1 MGWAPGGKRG
11 AGSGI
16 LMAKPPERDIYT
28 VSRLNRAVRELLEG
42 RFGAVW
48 IEGEISNLARPA
60 SGHLYFSLKD
70 AAAQIRCAMF
80 RSRQNLVGFTPKDG
94 MHVVAYARVGMYE
107 PRGEFQLIVEHLE
120 PAGEGVLRLRFEALK
135 RKLAAEG
142 LFEMETK
149 RPIPAWPA
157 AIGVITSPTGAA
169 VRDILHVLARRNPAI
184 PVIIYPAAV
193 QGAAA
198 VPELV
203 LALARA
209 NARAECEVLILARGG
224 GSLEDLWA
232 FNEEALARAIHAS
245 DLPVVS
251 GVGHEIDFT
260 IADLVADLRAPTPS
274 AAAELCAPDAGE
286 ALRLFASAE
295 RGLAAAMA
303 ARLHAL
309 TATESA
315 LARRLRH
322 PGRRV
327 EELYQRVDELAR
339 RLPQALATQL
349 RLRESRLA
357 ASSSRLRS
365 VSPRGLA
372 ALMQERVA
380 AKRVRLER
388 AMNARLTHAAAR
400 VEMAARA
407 LHAVSP
413 LATLDRGYAIL
424 TDESGAIARDAARYR
439 PGDMLDAR
447 LAHGGLALA
456 VTGIAAPPEDPD
468 AA

>member
-1 MGWAPGGKRG
+1 MV
-11 AGSGI
+11 SN
-16 LMAKPPERDIYT
+16 PERDIYT

-48 IEGEISNLARPA
+48 IEGELSNLARPA

-70 AAAQIRCAMF
+70 ANAQVRCAMF
-80 RSRQNLVGFTPKDG
+80 RSRQSGLGFTPRDG

-107 PRGEFQLIVEHLE
+107 PRGEFQLVVEHLE
-120 PAGEGVLRLRFEALK
+120 PAGEGVLRMRFEALK

-142 LFEMETK
+142 LFETETK
-149 RPIPAWPA
+149 RPLPAWPA

-184 PVIIYPAAV
+184 PVVVYPAAV

-203 LALARA
+203 AALAAA
-209 NARAECEVLILARGG
+209 NARAECDVLILARGG

-232 FNEEALARAIHAS
+232 FNEEALARAVHAS
-245 DLPVVS
+245 EIPVVS

-260 IADLVADLRAPTPS
+260 IADLVADVRAPTPS
-274 AAAELCAPDAGE
+274 AAAELVSPDAGE
-286 ALRLFASAE
+286 ALRLFGSFE
-295 RGLAAAMA
+295 RRLAAAMN
-303 ARLHAL
+303 ARLKTLGAK
-309 TATESA
+309 ESE

-327 EELYQRVDELAR
+327 EELYQRVDELSR

-357 ASSSRLRS
+357 TLSSRLGA
-365 VSPRGLA
+365 VTPLGFA
-372 ALMQERVA
+372 AVMRERVA
-380 AKRVRLER
+380 AQQTRLGL
-388 AMNARLTHAAAR
+388 AMSARLKDAAAR
-400 VEMAARA
+400 VEATERA
-407 LHAVSP
+407 LRTISP

-424 TDESGAIARDAARYR
+424 TDAEGRIARDAAEYR
-439 PGDMLDAR
+439 PGDKLEAR
-447 LAHGGLALA
+447 LARGRLGVA
-456 VTGIAAPPEDPD
+456 VEKSEGPPET
-468 AA
+468 

>member
-1 MGWAPGGKRG
+1 
-11 AGSGI
+11 
-16 LMAKPPERDIYT
+16 MASNPERDIYT

-48 IEGEISNLARPA
+48 IEGELSNLARPA

-70 AAAQIRCAMF
+70 GNAQVRCAMF
-80 RSRQNLVGFTPKDG
+80 RSRQSGLGFAPRDG

-107 PRGEFQLIVEHLE
+107 PRGEFQLVVEHLE
-120 PAGEGVLRLRFEALK
+120 PAGEGVLRMRFEALK

-142 LFEMETK
+142 LFETETK
-149 RPIPAWPA
+149 RPLPAWPV

-184 PVIIYPAAV
+184 PVVIYPAAV

-203 LALARA
+203 AALQAA
-209 NARAECEVLILARGG
+209 NARAECDVLILARGG

-232 FNEEALARAIHAS
+232 FNEEALARAVHAS
-245 DLPVVS
+245 EIPVVS

-260 IADLVADLRAPTPS
+260 IADLVADVRAPTPS
-274 AAAELCAPDAGE
+274 AAAELCSPDAGE
-286 ALRLFASAE
+286 ALRLFGGFE
-295 RGLAAAMA
+295 RRLAAAMN
-303 ARLHAL
+303 ARLKTLA
-309 TATESA
+309 AKESE

-327 EELYQRVDELAR
+327 EELYQRVDELSR

-357 ASSSRLRS
+357 ILSSRL
-365 VSPRGLA
+365 A
-372 ALMQERVA
+372 AVTPLGFAAVMRERVA
-380 AKRVRLER
+380 AQQMRLGLAMGARLKEAAGRVEATER
-388 AMNARLTHAAAR
+388 ALRT
-400 VEMAARA
+400 
-407 LHAVSP
+407 VSP

-424 TDESGAIARDAARYR
+424 TDAEGRIARDAAAYR
-439 PGDMLDAR
+439 PGDKLEAR
-447 LAHGGLALA
+447 LARGRLG
-456 VTGIAAPPEDPD
+456 VVVESKEAPPEG
-468 AA
+468 